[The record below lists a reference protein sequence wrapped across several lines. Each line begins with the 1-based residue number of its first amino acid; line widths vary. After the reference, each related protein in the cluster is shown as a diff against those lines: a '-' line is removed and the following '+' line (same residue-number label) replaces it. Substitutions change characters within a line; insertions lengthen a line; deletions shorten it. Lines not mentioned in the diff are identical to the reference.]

1 MDFETEINGNYLE
14 YIDDGHIYLVNGII
28 VPSITQVLKYKF
40 GHKYDHVNRDVLS
53 EAARKGT
60 AVHEAIE
67 KYCKTGE
74 ESDLLELRNYKFLA
88 KKYGF
93 EAVDNEVPV
102 ILSIDNEPIA
112 AGRLDMVLKMDG
124 KIGGADIKRTA
135 TLDKESVSLQLNL
148 YRIAYRQCYGI
159 EWEFLRAIHLR
170 EDTRKF
176 VTLPIDEKYTL
187 KFLEEYMKE
196 AT

>member
-1 MDFETEINGNYLE
+1 MDISEEIGGHYLE
-14 YIDDGHIYLVNGII
+14 YIDDGHIYVVDGVI

-40 GHKYDHVNRDVLS
+40 GHKYDHVNKGVLN
-53 EAARKGT
+53 EAAKRGT

-74 ESDLLELRNYKFLA
+74 ECDLKELRNYKFLA

-93 EAVDNEVPV
+93 EAIENEVAV
-102 ILSIDNEPIA
+102 ILSLDDEPIA
-112 AGRLDMVLKMDG
+112 AGRLDMVIKMDG
-124 KIGGADIKRTA
+124 RIGGADIKRTS
-135 TLDKESVSLQLNL
+135 TLDKESVTLQLNL

-170 EDTRKF
+170 EDTRRF
-176 VTLPIDEKYTL
+176 VDLPIN
-187 KFLEEYMKE
+187 EEYTMKFIREYME
-196 AT
+196 AQ